1 MKIDEI
7 QVMWEEDCGIN
18 DNYLGEAATLTPKLH
33 SKYIKL
39 LIEAKLKLSKY
50 NVDYNTLRKLKFRY
64 YRGEMSRQELAEL
77 QWEQW
82 QGVKPLKNE
91 MDEIL
96 TGDTDLNAIHI
107 KIEYLN
113 SMIYLLESIL
123 GQIRSRDFQ
132 IKNGIEWKKF
142 LAGV

>member
-7 QVMWEEDCGIN
+7 QNMWEQDCHID
-18 DNYLGEAATLTPKLH
+18 DNYLGEAATTTPKFH

-39 LIEAKLKLSKY
+39 LIDAKLKLSKY
-50 NVDYNTLRKLKFRY
+50 NSDYNQLRKTKFRY
-64 YRGEMSRQELAEL
+64 YRGEMPRQELAEL
-77 QWEQW
+77 KWDQW

-96 TGDTDLNAIHI
+96 TGDTDLNNIQM

-142 LAGV
+142 LAGM